1 MKHIAPLP
9 ASFMLAAIIGFLVSA
24 TIVGPI
30 SRSWGLAFSIIF
42 VLMFVASLVSMS
54 YAPSPGGMR
63 DIRIEG
69 KRRKR
74 RRGRRKR

>member
-24 TIVGPI
+24 TIVSPI

-69 KRRKR
+69 KRKRKQKKER
-74 RRGRRKR
+74 

>member
-1 MKHIAPLP
+1 
-9 ASFMLAAIIGFLVSA
+9 MLAAIIGFLVSA
-24 TIVGPI
+24 TIVSPI

-69 KRRKR
+69 KRKRKQKKER
-74 RRGRRKR
+74 